1 MRNTDPLQRWVVV
14 ACLVTIVYSAGIGA
28 ARFVGS
34 EGEPGSLRIS
44 VSLVAP
50 FVVAALVAL
59 LAYSS
64 GRGRFVLAAGAGMIP
79 AAVISVVSLP
89 LWIPAL
95 FLAVAGWRQ
104 LDRTDPGP
112 VSEMVS
118 SVVVTVGIFA
128 AMIALLVQRDPLEWL
143 DGTVDQYSNNTITAS
158 ESLLS
163 ATILGLVII
172 VALVAA
178 RPPLV
183 DASPTPVDEAGPSLV
198 DDIGSPLVDASPP
211 LVDPGGP
218 EDPGGSEEPDG

>member
-1 MRNTDPLQRWVVV
+1 MLMPNNGPPQRWVVA
-14 ACLVTIVYSAGIGA
+14 ACLVTVVYSAGIGVV
-28 ARFVGS
+28 RFVGS

-59 LAYSS
+59 LAQRS
-64 GRGRFVLAAGAGMIP
+64 GRGRFVLAAGAGIIP
-79 AAVISVVSLP
+79 AAVISNVLLP

-104 LDRTDPGP
+104 LDRAEPGP

-128 AMIALLVQRDPLEWL
+128 AMIALLVRRDPLEWL
-143 DGTVDQYSNNTITAS
+143 DGTTEQYSNNTITAS

-163 ATILGLVII
+163 ATILGLVVI
-172 VALVAA
+172 VALLAA
-178 RPPLV
+178 RP
-183 DASPTPVDEAGPSLV
+183 A
-198 DDIGSPLVDASPP
+198 

-218 EDPGGSEEPDG
+218 EDPGGSEDPDG

>member
-1 MRNTDPLQRWVVV
+1 MLMQNNDPLQRWVVA
-14 ACLVTIVYSAGIGA
+14 ACMVTIVYSGGIGV

-59 LAYSS
+59 LAHAS
-64 GRGRFVLAAGAGMIP
+64 GRARFVLAAGAGIIP
-79 AAVISVVSLP
+79 AAVISIISLP
-89 LWIPAL
+89 LWLPAL

-104 LDRTDPGP
+104 IDRAEPGP

-118 SVVVTVGIFA
+118 SVVVTVGIFT
-128 AMIALLVQRDPLEWL
+128 AMIALLVQRDPLEWF

-163 ATILGLVII
+163 ATILGLVVI

-178 RPPLV
+178 R
-183 DASPTPVDEAGPSLV
+183 T
-198 DDIGSPLVDASPP
+198 P
-211 LVDPGGP
+211 LVDPGSST
-218 EDPGGSEEPDG
+218 DPGRSKDPDC

>member
-1 MRNTDPLQRWVVV
+1 MRNNEPMQRWVVV
-14 ACLVTIVYSAGIGA
+14 ACLATIVYSAGIGLN
-28 ARFVGS
+28 RFLGS

-59 LAYSS
+59 LAHRS
-64 GRGRFVLAAGAGMIP
+64 GRGRFVLAAGAGIIP
-79 AAVISVVSLP
+79 AAVVSVIALP
-89 LWIPAL
+89 LWIPAG
-95 FLAVAGWRQ
+95 FLVVAGWRQ
-104 LDRTDPGP
+104 TEPGP

-118 SVVVTVGIFA
+118 SLVVTVGIFA
-128 AMIALLVQRDPLEWL
+128 AMIAMLVHRDPLEWL
-143 DGTVDQYSNNTITAS
+143 DGAADQYSSNTITAS

-183 DASPTPVDEAGPSLV
+183 DET
-198 DDIGSPLVDASPP
+198 GS
-211 LVDPGGP
+211 
-218 EDPGGSEEPDG
+218 EDPGG